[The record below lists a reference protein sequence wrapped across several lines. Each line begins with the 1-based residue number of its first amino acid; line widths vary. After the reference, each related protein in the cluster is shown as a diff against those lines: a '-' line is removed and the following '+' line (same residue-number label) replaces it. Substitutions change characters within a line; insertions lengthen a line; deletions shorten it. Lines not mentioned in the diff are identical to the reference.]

1 MKVATPEE
9 IKEYNHTCLIG
20 GIKGAGIG
28 ALLGIGLAYT
38 LKMRQPHLFGNM
50 SATVKVGTGI
60 VPGLAGFSIGAE
72 KAGEAYDDQK
82 YSGAYLDM
90 EHRKN
95 QQAGFMHYLKEH
107 KYKCV
112 FGGWVVSMAG
122 SMWYVFRDKYMTSTQ
137 KIVQARMYAQASTII
152 LLFATLAFSASDNLG
167 GGNNSR
173 DFLGKDGKVHHH
185 HVQLEHSDDWK
196 ELVKEEED
204 RLKELKGDAQKHASE
219 LKSQAKSTA
228 DEIKEKTKGK
238 FAEAKEATQDKFDEA
253 KKNAAGVAEDAADK
267 AEDVADDAKE
277 KAEEYKE
284 DVKKAVN

>member
-9 IKEYNHTCLIG
+9 IKEYNHICLMG

-28 ALLGIGLAYT
+28 ALLGIGLAFT
-38 LKMRQPHLFGNM
+38 LKKRQPHLFGNM

-82 YSGAYLDM
+82 YSGAYLDL
-90 EHRKN
+90 EHRKE
-95 QQAGFMHYLKEH
+95 QQAGFSHYLKEH

-112 FGGWVVSMAG
+112 FGGWVLSMAG
-122 SMWYVFRDKYMTSTQ
+122 SMWYVFRDRYMTGQQ

-152 LLFATLAFSASDNLG
+152 LLFATLAFSASDNIG

-173 DFLGKDGKVHHH
+173 NFLGKDGKVHHH

-204 RLKELKGDAQKHASE
+204 RLKELKGDAKKHAAE
-219 LKSQAKSTA
+219 AKAQVKSTA
-228 DEIKEKTKGK
+228 DDIKEKTKGK
-238 FAEAKEATQDKFDEA
+238 FDEA
-253 KKNAAGVAEDAADK
+253 KKSAASLADDAADK

-284 DVKKAVN
+284 DVKKAVK

>member
-28 ALLGIGLAYT
+28 ALIGLGAAFT
-38 LKMRQPHLFGNM
+38 LKKRQPHVFGNM
-50 SATVKVGTGI
+50 SATVKVGMGI
-60 VPGLAGFSIGAE
+60 VPALAGFSIGAE
-72 KAGEAYDDQK
+72 KAGEHYDDNK
-82 YSGAYLDM
+82 YSGEYLDY
-90 EHRKN
+90 EHRKE

-122 SMWYVFRDKYMTSTQ
+122 SMWYVFRDKYMTGTQ

-152 LLFATLAFSASDNLG
+152 LLFATLAFSASDSIG

-173 DFLGKDGKVHHH
+173 DYLGKDGKVHHH
-185 HVQLEHSDDWK
+185 HVQLEHSNDWK

-204 RLKELKGDAQKHASE
+204 RLKEVKAEAKNSAKE
-219 LKSQAKSTA
+219 LKAEAKSTA

-238 FAEAKEATQDKFDEA
+238 FEEA
-253 KKNAAGVAEDAADK
+253 KKTAAGLADEAADK
-267 AEDVADDAKE
+267 AEDVADDAKKE
-277 KAEEYKE
+277 AEEYKD
-284 DVKKAVN
+284 DVKKAVYN

>member
-20 GIKGAGIG
+20 GIKGAGVG
-28 ALLGIGLAYT
+28 ALLGIGLAFT
-38 LKMRQPHLFGNM
+38 LKKRQPHLFGNM

-72 KAGEAYDDQK
+72 KAGEAYDDKK

-90 EHRKN
+90 EHRKE

-122 SMWYVFRDKYMTSTQ
+122 SMWYVFRDKYMTSAQ

-204 RLKELKGDAQKHASE
+204 RLKEAKAEARQHSQE
-219 LKSQAKSTA
+219 LKAEVKSTA

-238 FAEAKEATQDKFDEA
+238 FDEA
-253 KKNAAGVAEDAADK
+253 KKSAADAAEDAADK

-284 DVKKAVN
+284 DVKKAVK

>member
-9 IKEYNHTCLIG
+9 IKEYNHICLMG

-28 ALLGIGLAYT
+28 ALLGIGVAYT
-38 LKMRQPHLFGNM
+38 LKLRKPHLFGNM
-50 SATVKVGTGI
+50 SATVKMGTGI

-72 KAGEAYDDQK
+72 KAGEHYDNNK
-82 YSGAYLDM
+82 YSGDYLDM
-90 EHRKN
+90 EHRKE

-122 SMWYVFRDKYMTSTQ
+122 SMWYVFRDRLMTGQQ

-152 LLFATLAFSASDNLG
+152 LLFATLAFSASDNIG

-173 DFLGKDGKVHHH
+173 DYLGKDGKVHHH

-204 RLKELKGDAQKHASE
+204 RLKELKEDAKESAKD
-219 LKSQAKSTA
+219 LKKEAKSTA

-238 FAEAKEATQDKFDEA
+238 FAEAKKGASDLADE
-253 KKNAAGVAEDAADK
+253 AADK
-267 AEDVADDAKE
+267 AEEVADDAKD
-277 KAEEYKE
+277 KAEEYKD
-284 DVKKAVN
+284 DVKKAVKN